1 MNKVPAPVGPY
12 SPIVRGGD
20 NRFVSGQIGVVEGE
34 LVDGIDA
41 QSRAAITNLKVVLES
56 VGCALSDVVK
66 TTVFLTDMANYDAMN
81 EIYAELFG
89 HVRPAR
95 STVAVAGLPRGA
107 LVEIEAVA
115 YVPSPD

>member
-56 VGCALSDVVK
+56 VIAPQVA
-66 TTVFLTDMANYDAMN
+66 TVPDAEGLLDADDEADPEPGTDAD
-81 EIYAELFG
+81 E
-89 HVRPAR
+89 
-95 STVAVAGLPRGA
+95 
-107 LVEIEAVA
+107 
-115 YVPSPD
+115 